1 MRDESGAGA
10 GNEER
15 AFRFELEEV
24 AHHHRRRCRRVHA
37 GVQVQETAAGES
49 MQLLRIKQFIAKH
62 GEEIKAI
69 QCDHIGCFLS
79 SQWQI
84 FVQKVAKINYDF
96 LG

>member
-24 AHHHRRRCRRVHA
+24 AHHHRRRRVHA

-79 SQWQI
+79 SQ
-84 FVQKVAKINYDF
+84 
-96 LG
+96 

>member
-24 AHHHRRRCRRVHA
+24 AHHHRRRRRCRRVHA

-62 GEEIKAI
+62 GEDIKAL

-79 SQWQI
+79 SQ
-84 FVQKVAKINYDF
+84 
-96 LG
+96 